1 MDPRMQLS
9 VGGYVCER
17 ELGRGGQGVV
27 WLARDRTG
35 RQVVVKFLL
44 PGKEYDEVA
53 LARVRREFGAASRVG
68 ELATARVLDA
78 DLTARH
84 PYIVSEYVP
93 GPTIHQHVAA
103 NGPLPSGRLQSLALA
118 VAHALAQ
125 VHRVSVVHRDIK
137 PSNILLSPDGPRIID
152 FGIARDDRL
161 LESALTTP
169 GSVLGSP
176 AYMSP
181 EQVQS
186 RGVTAASDVFS
197 LGGTLYFAA
206 TGRHPFDG
214 ESDYE
219 VLVAVCTRD
228 ADLTEV
234 PEPVR
239 SVIADCLRKSP
250 AERPTAAQL
259 VARLAG
265 APEPTGW
272 AGSSGSSGS
281 SEASASTEGRRT
293 ESGAVPLQSQPQ
305 PRPQPQPQPQ
315 PQPVQPVQP
324 AGGGG
329 AAGGGRSGISSK
341 QLRLWGFAAGSAAAA
356 VLLAIVLSTTSGGSA
371 AKDGPQTHGSASVLS
386 SSGTSG
392 GPGGPGGSQLL
403 TYTDDLTD
411 SGDWTHKDPTL
422 AKITHQGGTML
433 VDPRTELEV
442 WPQAPFEPSSF
453 AVELSTQ
460 TEWYGGEGGVG
471 LWCDGSG
478 DYQRGSRWA
487 TYLTTGQEALIVRE
501 FRYKGAFQHDRV
513 VEVDLPDLGLKV
525 DDRQQVDMTMTCSS
539 AGQGQIRVQ
548 LAVDGTLVASYTGA
562 AFPDRGCGVAAFHY
576 SATDPRGT
584 AFHAGFE
591 RFTASE
597 LPTR

>member
-27 WLARDRTG
+27 WLARDRAG
-35 RQVVVKFLL
+35 QQVVVKFLL

-78 DLTARH
+78 DLSGRH
-84 PYIVSEYVP
+84 PYIVSEFVP

-103 NGPLPSGRLQSLALA
+103 GGPLSSGRLQSLALA

-125 VHRVSVVHRDIK
+125 VHRAGVVHRDIK

-181 EQVQS
+181 EQVKS
-186 RGVTAASDVFS
+186 LRVTSATDVFS

-206 TGRHPFDG
+206 TGRHPFEG

-219 VLVAVCTRD
+219 VLVAVSTRD
-228 ADLTEV
+228 ADLTAV

-239 SVIADCLRKSP
+239 SAIADCLRKDP

-259 VARLAG
+259 ITRLAEAAEAVEG
-265 APEPTGW
+265 ADR
-272 AGSSGSSGS
+272 A
-281 SEASASTEGRRT
+281 RT
-293 ESGAVPLQSQPQ
+293 ETSTPPPGNGGESGGSPP
-305 PRPQPQPQPQ
+305 
-315 PQPVQPVQP
+315 
-324 AGGGG
+324 
-329 AAGGGRSGISSK
+329 AAGPGPSPGRSAK
-341 QLRLWGFAAGSAAAA
+341 QLRLWGFAAGSAAVA
-356 VLLAIVLSTTSGGSA
+356 VLLAVVLSTTSGGS
-371 AKDGPQTHGSASVLS
+371 T
-386 SSGTSG
+386 TENG
-392 GPGGPGGSQLL
+392 GPRTYGSGSSTGSQPL

-411 SGDWTHKDPTL
+411 SGDWSYKDPTL
-422 AKITHQGGTML
+422 ATITHKGGTML
-433 VDPRTELEV
+433 VDPKSELEV

-453 AVELSTQ
+453 AVRLSTQ

-478 DYQRGSRWA
+478 DYRKGSRWA
-487 TYLTTGQEALIVRE
+487 TYLTTDQEALIVRE

-513 VEVDLPDLGLKV
+513 VEVNLADLGLEV
-525 DDRQQVDMTMTCSS
+525 DSRQQVDMSMTCSS
-539 AGQGQIRVQ
+539 AGTGRIKVE
-548 LAVDGTLVASYTGA
+548 LAVNGTRVASYTGV
-562 AFPDRGCGVAAFHY
+562 AFDARGCGVAAFHY
-576 SATDPRGT
+576 SATDPKGT

-591 RFTASE
+591 RFIASG
-597 LPTR
+597 LAVN

>member
-27 WLARDRTG
+27 WLARDRAG
-35 RQVVVKFLL
+35 QQVVVKFLL

-78 DLTARH
+78 DLTGRH
-84 PYIVSEYVP
+84 PYIVSEFVP
-93 GPTIHQHVAA
+93 GPTIHQHVTAG
-103 NGPLPSGRLQSLALA
+103 GPLSSGRLQSLALA

-125 VHRVSVVHRDIK
+125 VHRAGVVHRDIK

-181 EQVQS
+181 EQVKS
-186 RGVTAASDVFS
+186 LRVTSATDVFS

-206 TGRHPFDG
+206 TGRHPCEG

-219 VLVAVCTRD
+219 VLVAVSTRD

-239 SVIADCLRKSP
+239 SAIADCLRKDP

-259 VARLAG
+259 ITRLAEAAAATDRARTETSTPPPG
-265 APEPTGW
+265 DGGE
-272 AGSSGSSGS
+272 SSGS
-281 SEASASTEGRRT
+281 A
-293 ESGAVPLQSQPQ
+293 
-305 PRPQPQPQPQ
+305 
-315 PQPVQPVQP
+315 P
-324 AGGGG
+324 AGPGPSP
-329 AAGGGRSGISSK
+329 GRSAK
-341 QLRLWGFAAGSAAAA
+341 QLRLWGFAAGSAAVA

-371 AKDGPQTHGSASVLS
+371 KGNGPQTLGSGSSTASQ
-386 SSGTSG
+386 
-392 GPGGPGGSQLL
+392 PL

-411 SGDWTHKDPTL
+411 SGDWSYKDPTL

-433 VDPRTELEV
+433 VDPHSELEV

-453 AVELSTQ
+453 AVRLSTQ

-478 DYQRGSRWA
+478 DYRKGSRWA
-487 TYLTTGQEALIVRE
+487 TYLTTDQEALIVRE

-513 VEVDLPDLGLKV
+513 VEVDLADLGLEVETGKV
-525 DDRQQVDMTMTCSS
+525 VDMAMTCSS
-539 AGQGQIRVQ
+539 AGAGRIKVE
-548 LAVDGTLVASYTGA
+548 LAVDGTRVASYTGV
-562 AFPDRGCGVAAFHY
+562 AFDARGCGLAAFHY

-591 RFTASE
+591 RFIASE
-597 LPTR
+597 LPTN

>member
-1 MDPRMQLS
+1 MQLS

-78 DLTARH
+78 DLSGRH
-84 PYIVSEYVP
+84 PYIVSEFVP

-181 EQVQS
+181 EQVKS
-186 RGVTAASDVFS
+186 LRVTSASDVFS

-219 VLVAVCTRD
+219 VLVAVCERD
-228 ADLTEV
+228 ADLTAV

-239 SVIADCLRKSP
+239 SVIADCLRKDP

-259 VARLAG
+259 VTRLAG
-265 APEPTGW
+265 AAEAPEG
-272 AGSSGSSGS
+272 AH
-281 SEASASTEGRRT
+281 T
-293 ESGAVPLQSQPQ
+293 ESGTPPQ
-305 PRPQPQPQPQ
+305 PPPPGRGSD
-315 PQPVQPVQP
+315 
-324 AGGGG
+324 GGPGPG
-329 AAGGGRSGISSK
+329 TSAK
-341 QLRLWGFAAGSAAAA
+341 QLRLWGLAAGSAAAA
-356 VLLAIVLSTTSGGSA
+356 VLLAIVLSTTSGGSPT
-371 AKDGPQTHGSASVLS
+371 KGGPQAHGSASAS
-386 SSGTSG
+386 SSASSGKSTS
-392 GPGGPGGSQLL
+392 SQPLS
-403 TYTDDLTD
+403 YTDDLTD
-411 SGDWTHKDPTL
+411 SGDWSYKDPTL
-422 AKITHQGGTML
+422 GKITHEGGTML

-453 AVELSTQ
+453 AVRLSTQ
-460 TEWYGGEGGVG
+460 TAWYGGEGGVG
-471 LWCDGSG
+471 LWCNGSG
-478 DYQRGSRWA
+478 DYRKGSRWA

-501 FRYKGAFQHDRV
+501 FRFKGTFQHDRV
-513 VEVDLPDLGLKV
+513 VEVDLADLGLKV
-525 DDRQQVDMTMTCSS
+525 ESQQQVDMSMTCSS
-539 AGQGQIRVQ
+539 AGEGRIKVE
-548 LAVDGTLVASYTGA
+548 LAVDGTRVASYTGA
-562 AFPDRGCGVAAFHY
+562 AFDERGCGVAAFHY
-576 SATDPRGT
+576 SATDPQGT

-597 LPTR
+597 PSAR

>member
-9 VGGYVCER
+9 VGGYVYER

-27 WLARDRTG
+27 WLARDRAG

-78 DLTARH
+78 DLSGPH
-84 PYIVSEYVP
+84 PYIVSEFVP
-93 GPTIHQHVAA
+93 GPTMHQHVAA
-103 NGPLPSGRLQSLALA
+103 GGPLASGRLQSVALA

-125 VHRVSVVHRDIK
+125 VHRVGVVHRDIK

-181 EQVQS
+181 EQVKS
-186 RGVTAASDVFS
+186 HRVTSASDVFS

-219 VLVAVCTRD
+219 VLVAVCERE
-228 ADLTEV
+228 ADLTGV

-239 SVIADCLRKSP
+239 SVIADCLSKDP
-250 AERPTAAQL
+250 ARRPTAAEL
-259 VARLAG
+259 VTRLAG
-265 APEPTGW
+265 AAESAHARAAAPAPPLPPSPGP
-272 AGSSGSSGS
+272 GSGD
-281 SEASASTEGRRT
+281 T
-293 ESGAVPLQSQPQ
+293 
-305 PRPQPQPQPQ
+305 
-315 PQPVQPVQP
+315 
-324 AGGGG
+324 GGGP
-329 AAGGGRSGISSK
+329 SGK
-341 QLRLWGFAAGSAAAA
+341 QLRLWALAAGSAAVA
-356 VLLAIVLSTTSGGSA
+356 VLLAVVLSTTSGGSP
-371 AKDGPQTHGSASVLS
+371 AKGGPQAHGSVSASA
-386 SSGTSG
+386 GTAKRSA
-392 GPGGPGGSQLL
+392 GSPLQS
-403 TYTDDLTD
+403 YTDDLTD
-411 SGDWTHKDPTL
+411 SGDWTHKDPAL
-422 AKITHQGGTML
+422 ARITHEGGTML
-433 VDPRTELEV
+433 VDPRSELEV

-453 AVELSTQ
+453 AVRLSTQ
-460 TEWYGGEGGVG
+460 TAWYGGEGGVG
-471 LWCDGSG
+471 LWCNGSG
-478 DYQRGSRWA
+478 DFRTGSRWA

-501 FRYKGAFQHDRV
+501 FRFKGAFQHDRV
-513 VEVDLPDLGLKV
+513 VEVNLADVGLKV
-525 DDRQQVDMTMTCSS
+525 DSQQLVDMAMNCSS
-539 AGQGQIRVQ
+539 AGAGLIKVE
-548 LAVDGTLVASYTGA
+548 LTVDGTQVASYTGA
-562 AFPDRGCGVAAFHY
+562 AFDQRGCGVAAFHY
-576 SATDPRGT
+576 SATDPRDT

-597 LPTR
+597 PPAR

>member
-1 MDPRMQLS
+1 MQLS

-78 DLTARH
+78 DLSGRH
-84 PYIVSEYVP
+84 PYIVSEFVP

-181 EQVQS
+181 EQVKS
-186 RGVTAASDVFS
+186 LRVTSASDVFS

-219 VLVAVCTRD
+219 VLVAVCERD
-228 ADLTEV
+228 ADLTAV

-239 SVIADCLRKSP
+239 SLIADCLRKDP

-259 VARLAG
+259 VTRLAG
-265 APEPTGW
+265 A
-272 AGSSGSSGS
+272 A
-281 SEASASTEGRRT
+281 EATESAQT
-293 ESGAVPLQSQPQ
+293 ESGTPPQ
-305 PRPQPQPQPQ
+305 PPPPERGSG
-315 PQPVQPVQP
+315 
-324 AGGGG
+324 AGPGPGTS
-329 AAGGGRSGISSK
+329 AK
-341 QLRLWGFAAGSAAAA
+341 QLRLWGLAAGSAAAA

-371 AKDGPQTHGSASVLS
+371 TEGGAQAHGSSSAS
-386 SSGTSG
+386 SSASSG
-392 GPGGPGGSQLL
+392 RSAGSQPRS
-403 TYTDDLTD
+403 YTDDLTD
-411 SGDWTHKDPTL
+411 SGDWSHKDPAL
-422 AKITHQGGTML
+422 GKITHEGGTML

-453 AVELSTQ
+453 AVRLSTQ
-460 TEWYGGEGGVG
+460 TAWYGGEGGVG
-471 LWCDGSG
+471 LWCNGSG
-478 DYQRGSRWA
+478 DYQKGSRWA

-501 FRYKGAFQHDRV
+501 FRFKGTFQHDRV
-513 VEVDLPDLGLKV
+513 VEVDLADVGLKV
-525 DDRQQVDMTMTCSS
+525 ESQQQVDMSMTCSS
-539 AGQGQIRVQ
+539 AGEGRIKVE
-548 LAVDGTLVASYTGA
+548 LAVDGTRVASYTGT
-562 AFPDRGCGVAAFHY
+562 AFDERGCGVAAFHY
-576 SATDPRGT
+576 SATDPQGT

-597 LPTR
+597 PSAR

>member
-1 MDPRMQLS
+1 MDPRMRLS
-9 VGGYVCER
+9 VDGYVCER

-27 WLARDRTG
+27 WLARDRAG
-35 RQVVVKFLL
+35 QQVVVKFLL

-78 DLTARH
+78 DLAGRR
-84 PYIVSEYVP
+84 PYIVSEFVP

-103 NGPLPSGRLQSLALA
+103 NGPLPAGRLQSMALT

-186 RGVTAASDVFS
+186 LHVTAASDVFS

-206 TGRHPFDG
+206 TGRHPFEG

-228 ADLTEV
+228 ADLTAV

-239 SVIADCLRKSP
+239 SVIADCLRKDP
-250 AERPTAAQL
+250 AQRPTAAQL
-259 VARLAG
+259 VARLA
-265 APEPTGW
+265 ET
-272 AGSSGSSGS
+272 
-281 SEASASTEGRRT
+281 TEGAQT
-293 ESGAVPLQSQPQ
+293 EPDAPQPQ
-305 PRPQPQPQPQ
+305 AQPQPQPL
-315 PQPVQPVQP
+315 PLASERVTGGTDPGSAP
-324 AGGGG
+324 A
-329 AAGGGRSGISSK
+329 ASAR
-341 QLRLWGFAAGSAAAA
+341 QLRLWGFAVGSAAVA
-356 VLLAIVLSTTSGGSA
+356 VLLAVVLSTTPGGSA
-371 AKDGPQTHGSASVLS
+371 AGGGPRTRGSASVSSPATPGNSQPLS
-386 SSGTSG
+386 
-392 GPGGPGGSQLL
+392 
-403 TYTDDLTD
+403 YTDDLTD
-411 SGDWTHKDPTL
+411 SGDWLHKDPAL
-422 AKITHQGGTML
+422 AKITHKGGTML

-453 AVELSTQ
+453 AVQLSTR
-460 TEWYGGEGGVG
+460 TEWYGGEGG
-471 LWCDGSG
+471 SG
-478 DYQRGSRWA
+478 CGATARG
-487 TYLTTGQEALIVRE
+487 TTGRA
-501 FRYKGAFQHDRV
+501 
-513 VEVDLPDLGLKV
+513 
-525 DDRQQVDMTMTCSS
+525 S
-539 AGQGQIRVQ
+539 AGRPI
-548 LAVDGTLVASYTGA
+548 
-562 AFPDRGCGVAAFHY
+562 
-576 SATDPRGT
+576 
-584 AFHAGFE
+584 
-591 RFTASE
+591 
-597 LPTR
+597 

>member
-1 MDPRMQLS
+1 MHVS
-9 VGGYVCER
+9 EGGYVCER

-44 PGKEYDEVA
+44 PGKEYDGIA

-68 ELATARVLDA
+68 ELASARVLDA
-78 DLTARH
+78 DLSGRH

-93 GPTIHQHVAA
+93 GPTIHQYVAE
-103 NGPLPSGRLQSLALA
+103 NGPLPPGRLQSLALA

-125 VHRVSVVHRDIK
+125 VHRVGVVHRDIK

-181 EQVQS
+181 EHVQS
-186 RGVTAASDVFS
+186 LAVTSASDVFS

-206 TGRHPFDG
+206 TGRHPFAG
-214 ESDYE
+214 ENDYE

-228 ADLTEV
+228 ADLTAV

-239 SVIADCLRKSP
+239 SVVADCLRKDP
-250 AERPTAAQL
+250 AQRPTAARL

-265 APEPTGW
+265 TAEGAGTPENAP
-272 AGSSGSSGS
+272 
-281 SEASASTEGRRT
+281 T
-293 ESGAVPLQSQPQ
+293 ESG
-305 PRPQPQPQPQ
+305 PRPQPRTP
-315 PQPVQPVQP
+315 PVAEP
-324 AGGGG
+324 ASGGG
-329 AAGGGRSGISSK
+329 SGSGLSGK
-341 QLRLWGFAAGSAAAA
+341 QLRLWGFAAGSAAVA
-356 VLLAIVLSTTSGGSA
+356 VLLAVVLSTTSGGSSGEGGGKGA
-371 AKDGPQTHGSASVLS
+371 DTASSV
-386 SSGTSG
+386 TA
-392 GPGGPGGSQLL
+392 PARQPL

-411 SGDWTHKDPTL
+411 SGDWTHKDPAL
-422 AKITHQGGTML
+422 GRVTHQGGTML
-433 VDPRTELEV
+433 VDPRPQLEV
-442 WPQAPFEPSSF
+442 WPQAPFEPSTF
-453 AVELSTQ
+453 AVRLSTR
-460 TEWYGGEGGVG
+460 TEWYGGDGGVG
-471 LWCDGSG
+471 LWCNGSG
-478 DYQRGSRWA
+478 DYAKGSRWS

-501 FRYKGAFQHDRV
+501 FHHQGEFQHDRV
-513 VEVDLPDLGLKV
+513 VEVDLRDLGLELAS
-525 DDRQQVDMTMTCSS
+525 RQPIDMTMTCTP
-539 AGQGQIRVQ
+539 AGAGRIEVE
-548 LAVDGTLVASYTGA
+548 LAVDGTRVASYTGA
-562 AFPDRGCGVAAFHY
+562 AFTGRGCGVSAFHY
-576 SATDPRGT
+576 NTTDPEGT

-597 LPTR
+597 PRSG

>member
-1 MDPRMQLS
+1 MQLS
-9 VGGYVCER
+9 VGGYVYER

-27 WLARDRTG
+27 WLARDRAG

-78 DLTARH
+78 DLSGPH
-84 PYIVSEYVP
+84 PYIVSEFVP
-93 GPTIHQHVAA
+93 GPTMHQHVAA
-103 NGPLPSGRLQSLALA
+103 GGPLASGRLQSVALA

-125 VHRVSVVHRDIK
+125 VHRVGVVHRDIK

-181 EQVQS
+181 EQVKS
-186 RGVTAASDVFS
+186 HRVTSASDVFS

-219 VLVAVCTRD
+219 VLVAVCERE
-228 ADLTEV
+228 ADLTGV

-239 SVIADCLRKSP
+239 SVIADCLSKDP
-250 AERPTAAQL
+250 ARRPTAAEL
-259 VARLAG
+259 VTRLAG
-265 APEPTGW
+265 AAESAHARAAAPAPPLPPSPGP
-272 AGSSGSSGS
+272 GSGD
-281 SEASASTEGRRT
+281 T
-293 ESGAVPLQSQPQ
+293 
-305 PRPQPQPQPQ
+305 
-315 PQPVQPVQP
+315 
-324 AGGGG
+324 GGGP
-329 AAGGGRSGISSK
+329 SGK
-341 QLRLWGFAAGSAAAA
+341 QLRLWALAAGSAAVA
-356 VLLAIVLSTTSGGSA
+356 VLLAVVLSTTSGGSP
-371 AKDGPQTHGSASVLS
+371 AKGGPQAHGSVSASA
-386 SSGTSG
+386 GTAKRSA
-392 GPGGPGGSQLL
+392 GSPLQS
-403 TYTDDLTD
+403 YTDDLTD
-411 SGDWTHKDPTL
+411 SGDWTHKDPAL
-422 AKITHQGGTML
+422 ARITHEGGTML
-433 VDPRTELEV
+433 VDPRSELEV

-453 AVELSTQ
+453 AVRLSTQ
-460 TEWYGGEGGVG
+460 TAWYGGEGGVG
-471 LWCDGSG
+471 LWCNGSG
-478 DYQRGSRWA
+478 DFRTGSRWA

-501 FRYKGAFQHDRV
+501 FRFKGAFQHDRV
-513 VEVDLPDLGLKV
+513 VEVNLADVGLKV
-525 DDRQQVDMTMTCSS
+525 DSQQLVDMAMNCSS
-539 AGQGQIRVQ
+539 AGAGLIKVE
-548 LAVDGTLVASYTGA
+548 LTVDGTQVASYTGA
-562 AFPDRGCGVAAFHY
+562 AFDQRGCGVAAFHY
-576 SATDPRGT
+576 SATDPRDT

-597 LPTR
+597 PPAR

>member
-1 MDPRMQLS
+1 MQLS

-27 WLARDRTG
+27 WLARDRAG
-35 RQVVVKFLL
+35 QQVVVKFLL

-78 DLTARH
+78 DLTGRH
-84 PYIVSEYVP
+84 PYIVSEFVP
-93 GPTIHQHVAA
+93 GPTIHQHVTAG
-103 NGPLPSGRLQSLALA
+103 GPLSSGRLQSLALA

-125 VHRVSVVHRDIK
+125 VHRAGVVHRDIK

-181 EQVQS
+181 EQVKS
-186 RGVTAASDVFS
+186 LRVTSATDVFS

-206 TGRHPFDG
+206 TGRHPFEG

-219 VLVAVCTRD
+219 VLVAVSTRD
-228 ADLTEV
+228 ADLTPV

-239 SVIADCLRKSP
+239 SAIADCLRKDP

-259 VARLAG
+259 ITRLAEVAEVAEVAEAAEEAEAVEATDG
-265 APEPTGW
+265 ARTETSPPPPEHG
-272 AGSSGSSGS
+272 GQSSGSGP
-281 SEASASTEGRRT
+281 ASVPNRAS
-293 ESGAVPLQSQPQ
+293 
-305 PRPQPQPQPQ
+305 
-315 PQPVQPVQP
+315 
-324 AGGGG
+324 
-329 AAGGGRSGISSK
+329 GRSAK
-341 QLRLWGFAAGSAAAA
+341 QLRLWGFAAGSAAVA

-371 AKDGPQTHGSASVLS
+371 TENGPQTHGSGRS
-386 SSGTSG
+386 TS
-392 GPGGPGGSQLL
+392 PQPL

-411 SGDWTHKDPTL
+411 SGDWSYKDPTL
-422 AKITHQGGTML
+422 AKITHKGGTML
-433 VDPRTELEV
+433 VDPKSELEV

-453 AVELSTQ
+453 AVGLSAQ

-478 DYQRGSRWA
+478 DFRKGSRWA
-487 TYLTTGQEALIVRE
+487 TYLTTDQEALIVRE

-513 VEVDLPDLGLKV
+513 VEVNLADLGLEV
-525 DDRQQVDMTMTCSS
+525 ETGQEVDMSMTCSS
-539 AGQGQIRVQ
+539 AGAGRIKVE
-548 LAVDGTLVASYTGA
+548 LAVNGTRVASYAGV
-562 AFPDRGCGVAAFHY
+562 AFDARGCGVAAFHY

-591 RFTASE
+591 RFIASE
-597 LPTR
+597 LPTS

>member
-1 MDPRMQLS
+1 MQLS

-27 WLARDRTG
+27 WLARDRAG

-78 DLTARH
+78 DLSGRH
-84 PYIVSEYVP
+84 PYIVSEFVP

-103 NGPLPSGRLQSLALA
+103 NGPLTSGRLQSVALA

-186 RGVTAASDVFS
+186 LRVSGASDVFS

-219 VLVAVCTRD
+219 VLVAVCERD
-228 ADLTEV
+228 ADLSAV

-239 SVIADCLRKSP
+239 SVIADCLRKEP

-259 VARLAG
+259 VTRLAG
-265 APEPTGW
+265 AV
-272 AGSSGSSGS
+272 
-281 SEASASTEGRRT
+281 EATERAQT
-293 ESGAVPLQSQPQ
+293 ES
-305 PRPQPQPQPQ
+305 RTPQPQPQPQ
-315 PQPVQPVQP
+315 PPQP
-324 AGGGG
+324 AGRGSAG
-329 AAGGGRSGISSK
+329 ASPGTGVK
-341 QLRLWGFAAGSAAAA
+341 QLRLWGFAAGSAAVA
-356 VLLAIVLSTTSGGSA
+356 VLLAIVLSTTSGGSPTRG
-371 AKDGPQTHGSASVLS
+371 GPQAHGSASAS
-386 SSGTSG
+386 SSASSG
-392 GPGGPGGSQLL
+392 RTKGSAISQPLS
-403 TYTDDLTD
+403 YTDDLTD
-411 SGDWTHKDPTL
+411 SGDWSHKDPTL
-422 AKITHQGGTML
+422 GKITHKGGTML
-433 VDPRTELEV
+433 VSPRTQLEV

-453 AVELSTQ
+453 AVRLSTQ
-460 TEWYGGEGGVG
+460 TAWYGGEGGVG
-471 LWCDGSG
+471 LWCNGSG
-478 DYQRGSRWA
+478 DYRKGSRWA

-501 FRYKGAFQHDRV
+501 FRFEGTFQHDRV
-513 VEVDLPDLGLKV
+513 VEVDLADVGLKV
-525 DDRQQVDMTMTCSS
+525 DSQQQVEMSMNCSA
-539 AGQGQIRVQ
+539 AGEGRIKVE
-548 LAVDGTLVASYTGA
+548 LAVDGTRVATYTGA
-562 AFPDRGCGVAAFHY
+562 AFDERGCGVAAFHY
-576 SATDPRGT
+576 SATDPQGT

-597 LPTR
+597 PLVR

>member
-9 VGGYVCER
+9 VGGYVPER

-27 WLARDRTG
+27 WLARDRAG
-35 RQVVVKFLL
+35 QQVVVKFLL

-78 DLTARH
+78 DLTGRH
-84 PYIVSEYVP
+84 PYIVSEFVP
-93 GPTIHQHVAA
+93 GPTIHQHVTAG
-103 NGPLPSGRLQSLALA
+103 GPLSSGRLQSLALA

-125 VHRVSVVHRDIK
+125 VHRAGVVHRDIK

-181 EQVQS
+181 EQVKS
-186 RGVTAASDVFS
+186 LRVTSATDVFS
-197 LGGTLYFAA
+197 LGGALYFAA
-206 TGRHPFDG
+206 TGRHPFEG

-219 VLVAVCTRD
+219 VLVAVSTRD
-228 ADLTEV
+228 ADLTAV

-239 SVIADCLRKSP
+239 SAIADCLRKDP

-259 VARLAG
+259 ITRLAEAAEAVESADG
-265 APEPTGW
+265 ARTETSTPQPGHGGE
-272 AGSSGSSGS
+272 SSGSGP
-281 SEASASTEGRRT
+281 AADP
-293 ESGAVPLQSQPQ
+293 VPAP
-305 PRPQPQPQPQ
+305 
-315 PQPVQPVQP
+315 
-324 AGGGG
+324 
-329 AAGGGRSGISSK
+329 GRSAK
-341 QLRLWGFAAGSAAAA
+341 QLRLWGFAAGSAAVA

-371 AKDGPQTHGSASVLS
+371 TENGPQTHGSGS
-386 SSGTSG
+386 ST
-392 GPGGPGGSQLL
+392 GSQPL

-411 SGDWTHKDPTL
+411 SGDWSYKDPTL
-422 AKITHQGGTML
+422 AKITHKGGTML
-433 VDPRTELEV
+433 VDPKSELEV
-442 WPQAPFEPSSF
+442 WPQAPFDPSSF
-453 AVELSTQ
+453 AVRLSTQ

-478 DYQRGSRWA
+478 DFRKGSRWA
-487 TYLTTGQEALIVRE
+487 TYLTTDQEALIVRE

-513 VEVDLPDLGLKV
+513 VEVDLADLGLEV
-525 DDRQQVDMTMTCSS
+525 ETGQEVDMAMTCSS
-539 AGQGQIRVQ
+539 AGTGRIKVE
-548 LAVDGTLVASYTGA
+548 LAVNGTRVASYTGV
-562 AFPDRGCGVAAFHY
+562 AFDARGCGVAAFHY

-591 RFTASE
+591 RFIASE
-597 LPTR
+597 LPTS

>member
-1 MDPRMQLS
+1 MDRGGAGGGGMDPRMRLS

-35 RQVVVKFLL
+35 RQVVVKLLL

-78 DLTARH
+78 DLSGPH
-84 PYIVSEYVP
+84 PYIVSEFVP
-93 GPTIHQHVAA
+93 GPTIAQHVAA
-103 NGPLPSGRLQSLALA
+103 NGPLSSGRLQSLALA

-181 EQVQS
+181 EQVKS
-186 RGVTAASDVFS
+186 LRVTSASDVFS

-206 TGRHPFDG
+206 TGRHPFEG

-219 VLVAVCTRD
+219 VLVAVCERD
-228 ADLTEV
+228 LDLTAV

-239 SVIADCLRKSP
+239 SVVAACLRKDP

-259 VARLAG
+259 VARLAEAAEG
-265 APEPTGW
+265 A
-272 AGSSGSSGS
+272 
-281 SEASASTEGRRT
+281 RT
-293 ESGAVPLQSQPQ
+293 ESGRSRSSQP
-305 PRPQPQPQPQ
+305 PPPGR
-315 PQPVQPVQP
+315 
-324 AGGGG
+324 GSGG
-329 AAGGGRSGISSK
+329 AGAGSGTSAK
-341 QLRLWGFAAGSAAAA
+341 QLRLWGFAGGSAAAA
-356 VLLAIVLSTTSGGSA
+356 VLLAIVLTTTSGGTPT
-371 AKDGPQTHGSASVLS
+371 KGGPQGQGSASAITKS
-386 SSGTSG
+386 SASPRPVS
-392 GPGGPGGSQLL
+392 
-403 TYTDDLTD
+403 YTDDLTD
-411 SGDWTHKDPTL
+411 SGDWSHKDPTL

-433 VDPRTELEV
+433 VNPRSELEV

-453 AVELSTQ
+453 AVRLSTR
-460 TEWYGGEGGVG
+460 TAWYGGEGGVG
-471 LWCDGSG
+471 LWCNGSG
-478 DYQRGSRWA
+478 DYRKGSRWA
-487 TYLTTGQEALIVRE
+487 TYLTTDQEALIVRE
-501 FRYKGAFQHDRV
+501 FRFKGAFQHDRV
-513 VEVDLPDLGLKV
+513 VEVDLADVGLRV
-525 DDRQQVDMTMTCSS
+525 DSQQQVALSMTCSP
-539 AGQGQIRVQ
+539 AGDGQIKVE
-548 LAVDGTLVASYTGA
+548 LGVDGTRVASYTGA
-562 AFPDRGCGVAAFHY
+562 AFDARGCGVAAFHY

-584 AFHAGFE
+584 AFSAGFD

-597 LPTR
+597 PSAR

>member
-1 MDPRMQLS
+1 MRLS
-9 VGGYVCER
+9 GGYVCER

-78 DLTARH
+78 DLSGQH
-84 PYIVSEYVP
+84 PYIVSEFVQ

-103 NGPLPSGRLQSLALA
+103 NGPLSSGRLQSLGLA

-125 VHRVSVVHRDIK
+125 VHRVGVVHRDIK

-181 EQVQS
+181 EQVKS
-186 RGVTAASDVFS
+186 LRVNAASDVFS

-206 TGRHPFDG
+206 TGRHPFEG

-228 ADLTEV
+228 ADLTAV

-239 SVIADCLRKSP
+239 SVVADCLRKDP

-259 VARLAG
+259 VTRLAE
-265 APEPTGW
+265 ATE
-272 AGSSGSSGS
+272 AGD
-281 SEASASTEGRRT
+281 SART
-293 ESGAVPLQSQPQ
+293 ESRTPSQ
-305 PRPQPQPQPQ
+305 RPGP
-315 PQPVQPVQP
+315 
-324 AGGGG
+324 GSGG
-329 AAGGGRSGISSK
+329 AGSGLSAR
-341 QLRLWGFAAGSAAAA
+341 QLRLWGFAAGSAAVA
-356 VLLAIVLSTTSGGSA
+356 VLLAVVLSTTSGGSA
-371 AKDGPQTHGSASVLS
+371 TKGGPQIRGPSSASSAS
-386 SSGTSG
+386 SSAGRSTRAAS
-392 GPGGPGGSQLL
+392 SQLL
-403 TYTDDLTD
+403 SYTDDLTD
-411 SGDWTHKDPTL
+411 SGDWSYKDPTL
-422 AKITHQGGTML
+422 AKITHSGGTML
-433 VDPRTELEV
+433 VDPRPELEV

-453 AVELSTQ
+453 AVRLSTQ

-478 DYQRGSRWA
+478 DYRKGSRWA
-487 TYLTTGQEALIVRE
+487 TYLTTDQEALIVRE
-501 FRYKGAFQHDRV
+501 FRFKGKFQHDRV
-513 VEVDLPDLGLKV
+513 VEVNLADLGLKV
-525 DDRQQVDMTMTCSS
+525 ESQRQVDMSMTCSS
-539 AGQGQIRVQ
+539 AGEGRIKVE
-548 LAVDGTLVASYTGA
+548 LAVDGTRVAAYTGA
-562 AFPDRGCGVAAFHY
+562 AFDARGCGVAAFHY
-576 SATDPRGT
+576 SATDPRDT
-584 AFHAGFE
+584 AYHAGFE
-591 RFTASE
+591 RFTATE
-597 LPTR
+597 LSAR

>member
-27 WLARDRTG
+27 WLARDRAG
-35 RQVVVKFLL
+35 QQVVVKFLL

-78 DLTARH
+78 DLSGRH
-84 PYIVSEYVP
+84 PYIVSEFVP

-103 NGPLPSGRLQSLALA
+103 SGPLSSGRLQSLALA

-125 VHRVSVVHRDIK
+125 VHRVGIVHRDIK

-169 GSVLGSP
+169 GGVLGSP

-181 EQVQS
+181 EQVKS
-186 RGVTAASDVFS
+186 DRVTSASDVFS

-214 ESDYE
+214 ENAYE
-219 VLVAVCTRD
+219 VIVAVCERD
-228 ADLTEV
+228 ADLAAV

-239 SVIADCLRKSP
+239 SVVADCLRKDP

-259 VARLAG
+259 VTRLAG
-265 APEPTGW
+265 AAEGGQTGP
-272 AGSSGSSGS
+272 G
-281 SEASASTEGRRT
+281 T
-293 ESGAVPLQSQPQ
+293 PPQ
-305 PRPQPQPQPQ
+305 PPRP
-315 PQPVQPVQP
+315 
-324 AGGGG
+324 
-329 AAGGGRSGISSK
+329 GRGSAK

-356 VLLAIVLSTTSGGSA
+356 VLLAVVLSTSSGGS
-371 AKDGPQTHGSASVLS
+371 PSASPS
-386 SSGTSG
+386 SSPSSG
-392 GPGGPGGSQLL
+392 RSAGSQPLS
-403 TYTDDLTD
+403 YTDDLTD
-411 SGDWTHKDPTL
+411 SGDWSHKDPTL
-422 AKITHQGGTML
+422 AKITHKGGTML

-460 TEWYGGEGGVG
+460 AEWYGGEGGVG
-471 LWCDGSG
+471 LWCNGSG
-478 DYQRGSRWA
+478 DYRKGSRWA
-487 TYLTTGQEALIVRE
+487 AYVTTDQEALIVRE
-501 FRYKGAFQHDRV
+501 FRFKGAFQHDRV
-513 VEVDLPDLGLKV
+513 VEVNLANLGLKV
-525 DDRQQVDMTMTCSS
+525 DSQQQVDMSMTCSS
-539 AGQGQIRVQ
+539 AGAGLIKVE
-548 LAVDGTLVASYTGA
+548 LAVDGTRVASYTGA
-562 AFPDRGCGVAAFHY
+562 AFADRGCGLAAFHY
-576 SATDPRGT
+576 SATDPQGT

-597 LPTR
+597 PSAR

>member
-27 WLARDRTG
+27 WLARDRAG

-78 DLTARH
+78 DLAGRH
-84 PYIVSEYVP
+84 PYIVSEFVP
-93 GPTIHQHVAA
+93 GPTIQQHVAA

-181 EQVQS
+181 EQVKS
-186 RGVTAASDVFS
+186 HRVTGASDVFS

-206 TGRHPFDG
+206 TGRHPFGG
-214 ESDYE
+214 ENDYE
-219 VLVAVCTRD
+219 VLVAVCERD
-228 ADLTEV
+228 ADLTAV

-239 SVIADCLRKSP
+239 SVIADCLRKDP

-259 VARLAG
+259 VTRLAG
-265 APEPTGW
+265 A
-272 AGSSGSSGS
+272 AGG
-281 SEASASTEGRRT
+281 AHT
-293 ESGAVPLQSQPQ
+293 ESGTPQSPQ
-305 PRPQPQPQPQ
+305 PTPP
-315 PQPVQPVQP
+315 
-324 AGGGG
+324 
-329 AAGGGRSGISSK
+329 GRWSAK

-371 AKDGPQTHGSASVLS
+371 TEGGPQAHGSASAKSQPLS
-386 SSGTSG
+386 
-392 GPGGPGGSQLL
+392 
-403 TYTDDLTD
+403 YTDDLTD
-411 SGDWTHKDPTL
+411 SGNWSHKDPTL
-422 AKITHQGGTML
+422 AKITHKGGTML

-460 TEWYGGEGGVG
+460 AEWYGGEGGVG
-471 LWCDGSG
+471 LWCNGSG
-478 DYQRGSRWA
+478 DYRRGSRWA
-487 TYLTTGQEALIVRE
+487 TYLTTDQEALIVRE
-501 FRYKGAFQHDRV
+501 FRYRGTFQHDRV
-513 VEVDLPDLGLKV
+513 VEANLADLGLKV
-525 DDRQQVDMTMTCSS
+525 GTQQQVDMSMTCSS
-539 AGQGQIRVQ
+539 AGAGRIKVE
-548 LAVDGTLVASYTGA
+548 LAVDGTRVASYTGT
-562 AFPDRGCGVAAFHY
+562 AFAERGCGLAAFHY
-576 SATDPRGT
+576 SATDPQGT

-597 LPTR
+597 PLAH

>member
-1 MDPRMQLS
+1 MRLS
-9 VGGYVCER
+9 VDGYVCER

-27 WLARDRTG
+27 WLARDRAG
-35 RQVVVKFLL
+35 QQVVVKFLL

-78 DLTARH
+78 DLAGRR
-84 PYIVSEYVP
+84 PYIVSEFVP

-103 NGPLPSGRLQSLALA
+103 NGPLPAGRLQSMALT

-186 RGVTAASDVFS
+186 LHVTAASDVFS

-206 TGRHPFDG
+206 TGRHPFEG

-228 ADLTEV
+228 ADLTAV

-239 SVIADCLRKSP
+239 SVIADCLRKDP

-259 VARLAG
+259 VARLA
-265 APEPTGW
+265 ET
-272 AGSSGSSGS
+272 
-281 SEASASTEGRRT
+281 TEGAQT
-293 ESGAVPLQSQPQ
+293 EPDAPQPQ
-305 PRPQPQPQPQ
+305 PQSQRQPQARPQPQPQLQ
-315 PQPVQPVQP
+315 PQPLPS
-324 AGGGG
+324 ASERGTGGGDPG
-329 AAGGGRSGISSK
+329 SAPATSPR
-341 QLRLWGFAAGSAAAA
+341 QLRLWGFAVGSAAVA
-356 VLLAIVLSTTSGGSA
+356 VLLAVVLSTTPGGSA
-371 AKDGPQTHGSASVLS
+371 AGGGPRTHGSASVSSPATPGNSQPLS
-386 SSGTSG
+386 
-392 GPGGPGGSQLL
+392 
-403 TYTDDLTD
+403 YTDDLTD
-411 SGDWTHKDPTL
+411 SGDWLHKDPAL
-422 AKITHQGGTML
+422 AKITHKGGTML

-453 AVELSTQ
+453 AVQLSTR

-471 LWCDGSG
+471 LWCNGSG
-478 DYQRGSRWA
+478 DYWKGSRWA

-513 VEVDLPDLGLKV
+513 VEVDLADLGLQV
-525 DDRQQVDMTMTCSS
+525 ESRQQVDMSMTCSP
-539 AGQGQIRVQ
+539 AGEGRIEVA
-548 LAVDGTLVASYTGA
+548 LAVDGNKVASYTGA
-562 AFPDRGCGVAAFHY
+562 AFDARGCGVAAFHY
-576 SATDPRGT
+576 SATDPQGT

>member
-1 MDPRMQLS
+1 MQLS

-27 WLARDRTG
+27 WLARDRAG

-78 DLTARH
+78 DLSGRN
-84 PYIVSEYVP
+84 PYIVSEFVP
-93 GPTIHQHVAA
+93 GPTLHQHVAA
-103 NGPLPSGRLQSLALA
+103 GGPLAPGRLQSVALA

-125 VHRVSVVHRDIK
+125 VHRVGVVHRDIK

-181 EQVQS
+181 EQVKS
-186 RGVTAASDVFS
+186 LRVSGATDVFS

-206 TGRHPFDG
+206 TGRHPFEG

-219 VLVAVCTRD
+219 VLVAVCERD
-228 ADLTEV
+228 ADLAAV

-239 SVIADCLRKSP
+239 SVIAGCLRKDP
-250 AERPTAAQL
+250 AERPTAAQI
-259 VARLAG
+259 VTRLAG
-265 APEPTGW
+265 A
-272 AGSSGSSGS
+272 A
-281 SEASASTEGRRT
+281 EGT
-293 ESGAVPLQSQPQ
+293 QSPQAESGMPQ
-305 PRPQPQPQPQ
+305 PPLPSGRGKDGSRP
-315 PQPVQPVQP
+315 
-324 AGGGG
+324 GRG
-329 AAGGGRSGISSK
+329 AK

-356 VLLAIVLSTTSGGSA
+356 VLLGVVLSTTSSGGA
-371 AKDGPQTHGSASVLS
+371 HGSGSPSSS
-386 SSGTSG
+386 SSGRPKSSAD
-392 GPGGPGGSQLL
+392 SQPLS
-403 TYTDDLTD
+403 YTDDLTD
-411 SGDWTHKDPTL
+411 SGDWSHKDPTL
-422 AKITHQGGTML
+422 AKITHKGGTML

-453 AVELSTQ
+453 AVRLSTQ

-471 LWCDGSG
+471 LWCNGSG
-478 DYQRGSRWA
+478 DYRKGSRWA
-487 TYLTTGQEALIVRE
+487 TYLTTDQEALIVRE
-501 FRYKGAFQHDRV
+501 FRFKGAFQHDRV
-513 VEVDLPDLGLKV
+513 VEADLADLGLKV
-525 DDRQQVDMTMTCSS
+525 ASQQQVDMSMTCSS
-539 AGQGQIRVQ
+539 AGAGRIKVQ
-548 LAVDGTLVASYTGA
+548 LAVDGTRVASYTGA
-562 AFPDRGCGVAAFHY
+562 AFDARGCGVAAFHY
-576 SATDPRGT
+576 SATDPQGT

-591 RFTASE
+591 RFTAAE
-597 LPTR
+597 LSGH

>member
-27 WLARDRTG
+27 WLARDRAG

-78 DLTARH
+78 DLSGRH
-84 PYIVSEYVP
+84 PYIVSEFVP

-103 NGPLPSGRLQSLALA
+103 NGPLTSGRLQSVALA

-186 RGVTAASDVFS
+186 LRVSGASDVFS

-219 VLVAVCTRD
+219 VLVAVCERD
-228 ADLTEV
+228 ADLSAV

-239 SVIADCLRKSP
+239 SVIADCLRKEP

-259 VARLAG
+259 VTRLAG
-265 APEPTGW
+265 AV
-272 AGSSGSSGS
+272 
-281 SEASASTEGRRT
+281 EATERAQT
-293 ESGAVPLQSQPQ
+293 ES
-305 PRPQPQPQPQ
+305 RTPQPQPQP
-315 PQPVQPVQP
+315 PQP
-324 AGGGG
+324 AGRGSAG
-329 AAGGGRSGISSK
+329 ASPGTGVK
-341 QLRLWGFAAGSAAAA
+341 QLRLWGFAAGSAAVA
-356 VLLAIVLSTTSGGSA
+356 VLLAIVLSTTSGGSPTRG
-371 AKDGPQTHGSASVLS
+371 GPQAHGSASAS
-386 SSGTSG
+386 SSASSG
-392 GPGGPGGSQLL
+392 RTKGSAISQPLS
-403 TYTDDLTD
+403 YTDDLTD
-411 SGDWTHKDPTL
+411 SGDWSHKDPTL
-422 AKITHQGGTML
+422 GKITHKGGTML
-433 VDPRTELEV
+433 VSPRTQLEV

-453 AVELSTQ
+453 AVRLSTQ
-460 TEWYGGEGGVG
+460 TAWYGGEGGVG
-471 LWCDGSG
+471 LWCNGSG
-478 DYQRGSRWA
+478 DYRKGSRWA

-501 FRYKGAFQHDRV
+501 FRFEGTFQHDRV
-513 VEVDLPDLGLKV
+513 VEVDLADVGLKV
-525 DDRQQVDMTMTCSS
+525 DSQQQVEMSMNCSA
-539 AGQGQIRVQ
+539 AGEGRIKVE
-548 LAVDGTLVASYTGA
+548 LAVDGTRVATYTGA
-562 AFPDRGCGVAAFHY
+562 AFDERGCGVAAFHY
-576 SATDPRGT
+576 SATDPQGT

-597 LPTR
+597 PLVR

>member
-1 MDPRMQLS
+1 MQLS

-27 WLARDRTG
+27 WLARDRAG

-78 DLTARH
+78 DLSGRN
-84 PYIVSEYVP
+84 PYIVSEFVP
-93 GPTIHQHVAA
+93 GPTLHQHVAA
-103 NGPLPSGRLQSLALA
+103 GGPLSSGRLQSVALA

-125 VHRVSVVHRDIK
+125 VHRVGIVHRDIK

-152 FGIARDDRL
+152 FGIARDDGL

-181 EQVQS
+181 EQVKS
-186 RGVTAASDVFS
+186 MRVSGATDVFS

-206 TGRHPFDG
+206 TGRHPFEG
-214 ESDYE
+214 ESGYE
-219 VLVAVCTRD
+219 VLVAVCERD
-228 ADLTEV
+228 ADLAAV

-239 SVIADCLRKSP
+239 SVIADCLRKDP
-250 AERPTAAQL
+250 AQRPTAAQL
-259 VARLAG
+259 VTRLAG
-265 APEPTGW
+265 A
-272 AGSSGSSGS
+272 A
-281 SEASASTEGRRT
+281 EGAQSQ
-293 ESGAVPLQSQPQ
+293 SGAPQ
-305 PRPQPQPQPQ
+305 PPPPS
-315 PQPVQPVQP
+315 
-324 AGGGG
+324 
-329 AAGGGRSGISSK
+329 GRGKDGSRLGTSAR

-356 VLLAIVLSTTSGGSA
+356 VLLAVVLSTTSSGGA
-371 AKDGPQTHGSASVLS
+371 HGSGSPS
-386 SSGTSG
+386 SSGRPNSSA
-392 GPGGPGGSQLL
+392 GSPPLS
-403 TYTDDLTD
+403 YTDDLTD
-411 SGDWTHKDPTL
+411 SGDWTHKDPAL
-422 AKITHQGGTML
+422 AKITHKGGTML

-442 WPQAPFEPSSF
+442 WPQAPFEPSSS
-453 AVELSTQ
+453 AVRLSTQ

-471 LWCDGSG
+471 LWCNGSG
-478 DYQRGSRWA
+478 DYRKGSRWA

-501 FRYKGAFQHDRV
+501 FRFKGAFQHDRV
-513 VEVDLPDLGLKV
+513 VEADLADVGLKV
-525 DDRQQVDMTMTCSS
+525 ASRQQVDMSMTCSP
-539 AGQGQIRVQ
+539 AGAGRIRIELGVN
-548 LAVDGTLVASYTGA
+548 GTRVASYTGA
-562 AFPDRGCGVAAFHY
+562 AFDARGCGVAAFHY
-576 SATDPRGT
+576 SATDPQGT

-597 LPTR
+597 LSGS

>member
-1 MDPRMQLS
+1 MQLS

-27 WLARDRTG
+27 WLARDRAG

-78 DLTARH
+78 DLSGRS
-84 PYIVSEYVP
+84 PYIVSEFVP
-93 GPTIHQHVAA
+93 GPTLHQHVAA
-103 NGPLPSGRLQSLALA
+103 GGPLSSGRLQSVALA

-125 VHRVSVVHRDIK
+125 VHRVGVVHRDIK

-181 EQVQS
+181 EQVKS
-186 RGVTAASDVFS
+186 MRVNGATDVFS

-206 TGRHPFDG
+206 TGRHPFEG
-214 ESDYE
+214 ENGYE
-219 VLVAVCTRD
+219 VLVAVCERD
-228 ADLTEV
+228 ADLAVV

-239 SVIADCLRKSP
+239 SVIADCLRKDP
-250 AERPTAAQL
+250 AQRPTAAQL
-259 VARLAG
+259 VSRLAG
-265 APEPTGW
+265 A
-272 AGSSGSSGS
+272 A
-281 SEASASTEGRRT
+281 EG
-293 ESGAVPLQSQPQ
+293 AQSQSGTPQ
-305 PRPQPQPQPQ
+305 PPLP
-315 PQPVQPVQP
+315 
-324 AGGGG
+324 
-329 AAGGGRSGISSK
+329 AAGRGKGGSRPGTSAR

-356 VLLAIVLSTTSGGSA
+356 VLLAVVLSTASSGGA
-371 AKDGPQTHGSASVLS
+371 HGSGSTS
-386 SSGTSG
+386 SSGRPNSSA
-392 GPGGPGGSQLL
+392 GSQPLS
-403 TYTDDLTD
+403 YTDDLTD

-422 AKITHQGGTML
+422 ARITHKGGTML

-453 AVELSTQ
+453 AVRLSTQ
-460 TEWYGGEGGVG
+460 AEWYGGEGGVG
-471 LWCDGSG
+471 LWCNGSG
-478 DYQRGSRWA
+478 DYRKGSRWA

-501 FRYKGAFQHDRV
+501 FRFKGAFQHDRV
-513 VEVDLPDLGLKV
+513 VEVDLADAGLKV
-525 DDRQQVDMTMTCSS
+525 ASQQQVDMSMTCSP
-539 AGQGQIRVQ
+539 AGAGRIKVE
-548 LAVDGTLVASYTGA
+548 LGVDGTRVASYTGA
-562 AFPDRGCGVAAFHY
+562 AFDSRGCGVAAFHY
-576 SATDPRGT
+576 SATDPQGT

-597 LPTR
+597 PAGG

>member
-78 DLTARH
+78 DLSGRH
-84 PYIVSEYVP
+84 PYIVSEFVP
-93 GPTIHQHVAA
+93 GPTIHKHVAD
-103 NGPLPSGRLQSLALA
+103 NGPLASGRLQPLALA

-125 VHRVSVVHRDIK
+125 VHRVGVVHRDIK

-181 EQVQS
+181 EQVKS
-186 RGVTAASDVFS
+186 ARVTAASDVFS

-214 ESDYE
+214 ENDYE
-219 VLVAVCTRD
+219 VLVAVCERD
-228 ADLTEV
+228 ADLTAV

-239 SVIADCLRKSP
+239 SVIADCLRKDP
-250 AERPTAAQL
+250 VERPTAAQL

-265 APEPTGW
+265 AAEGARTESSTPPQPPAPG
-272 AGSSGSSGS
+272 SGSSG
-281 SEASASTEGRRT
+281 AG
-293 ESGAVPLQSQPQ
+293 SGS
-305 PRPQPQPQPQ
+305 
-315 PQPVQPVQP
+315 
-324 AGGGG
+324 
-329 AAGGGRSGISSK
+329 SSK

-356 VLLAIVLSTTSGGSA
+356 VLLAIVLITTSGGSA
-371 AKDGPQTHGSASVLS
+371 TEGGPQAHGSASA
-386 SSGTSG
+386 
-392 GPGGPGGSQLL
+392 GSQPLS
-403 TYTDDLTD
+403 YTDDLTD
-411 SGDWTHKDPTL
+411 SGDWAHKDPAL
-422 AKITHQGGTML
+422 AKITHKGGTML
-433 VDPRTELEV
+433 VDPRSELEV

-471 LWCDGSG
+471 LWCNGSG
-478 DYQRGSRWA
+478 DYQKGSRWA

-501 FRYKGAFQHDRV
+501 FRYKGKFQHDRV
-513 VEVDLPDLGLKV
+513 VEVDLADVGRKV
-525 DDRQQVDMTMTCSS
+525 ESRQQVDMSMTCSP
-539 AGQGQIRVQ
+539 AGQGRIKVE
-548 LAVDGTLVASYTGA
+548 LALDGTRVASYTGA
-562 AFPDRGCGVAAFHY
+562 AFDERGCGVAAFHY
-576 SATDPRGT
+576 SATDPQGT

-597 LPTR
+597 PSAR

>member
-1 MDPRMQLS
+1 MDMDPRMQLS

-27 WLARDRTG
+27 WLARDRAG
-35 RQVVVKFLL
+35 QQVVVKFLL

-78 DLTARH
+78 DLSGRH
-84 PYIVSEYVP
+84 PYIVSEFVP

-103 NGPLPSGRLQSLALA
+103 GGPLSSGRLQSLALA

-125 VHRVSVVHRDIK
+125 VHRAGVVHRDIK

-152 FGIARDDRL
+152 FGIARDDHL

-181 EQVQS
+181 EQVKS
-186 RGVTAASDVFS
+186 LRVTSATDVFS

-206 TGRHPFDG
+206 TGRHPFEG

-219 VLVAVCTRD
+219 VLVAVSTRD
-228 ADLTEV
+228 ADLAAV

-239 SVIADCLRKSP
+239 SAIADCLRKDP

-259 VARLAG
+259 VTRLAEL
-265 APEPTGW
+265 A
-272 AGSSGSSGS
+272 
-281 SEASASTEGRRT
+281 EAVEGVEGVDSART
-293 ESGAVPLQSQPQ
+293 ETST
-305 PRPQPQPQPQ
+305 PRPGDGGESSDSGPD
-315 PQPVQPVQP
+315 PVP
-324 AGGGG
+324 AP
-329 AAGGGRSGISSK
+329 GRSAK
-341 QLRLWGFAAGSAAAA
+341 HLRLWGFAAGSAAVA
-356 VLLAIVLSTTSGGSA
+356 VLLAVVLSTTSGGSA
-371 AKDGPQTHGSASVLS
+371 SENGSRTDGSGSSTS
-386 SSGTSG
+386 SQ
-392 GPGGPGGSQLL
+392 PL

-411 SGDWTHKDPTL
+411 SGDWSYKDPTL
-422 AKITHQGGTML
+422 ATITHKGGTML
-433 VDPRTELEV
+433 VDPESELEV

-453 AVELSTQ
+453 AVRLSTQ

-478 DYQRGSRWA
+478 DYRKGSRWA
-487 TYLTTGQEALIVRE
+487 TYLTTDQEALIVRE

-513 VEVDLPDLGLKV
+513 VEVDLADLGLEV
-525 DDRQQVDMTMTCSS
+525 DSGQQVDMSMTCSS
-539 AGQGQIRVQ
+539 AGTGRIKVE
-548 LAVDGTLVASYTGA
+548 LAVNGTRVASYTGV
-562 AFPDRGCGVAAFHY
+562 AFNARGCGLAAFHY
-576 SATDPRGT
+576 SATDPKGT

-591 RFTASE
+591 RFIASE
-597 LPTR
+597 LPTS

>member
-1 MDPRMQLS
+1 MQLS

-228 ADLTEV
+228 ADLTE
-234 PEPVR
+234 
-239 SVIADCLRKSP
+239 KM
-250 AERPTAAQL
+250 AAFE
-259 VARLAG
+259 AY
-265 APEPTGW
+265 
-272 AGSSGSSGS
+272 GSLCG
-281 SEASASTEGRRT
+281 
-293 ESGAVPLQSQPQ
+293 
-305 PRPQPQPQPQ
+305 
-315 PQPVQPVQP
+315 
-324 AGGGG
+324 AGGVSTLDSMLNGKSLFG
-329 AAGGGRSGISSK
+329 HREDAE
-341 QLRLWGFAAGSAAAA
+341 LRACAA
-356 VLLAIVLSTTSGGSA
+356 VALGRIGTTEAQAVLRQA
-371 AKDGPQTHGSASVLS
+371 ANEKDVVVRNAVTRALRTPGAS
-386 SSGTSG
+386 
-392 GPGGPGGSQLL
+392 Q
-403 TYTDDLTD
+403 
-411 SGDWTHKDPTL
+411 
-422 AKITHQGGTML
+422 
-433 VDPRTELEV
+433 
-442 WPQAPFEPSSF
+442 
-453 AVELSTQ
+453 
-460 TEWYGGEGGVG
+460 
-471 LWCDGSG
+471 
-478 DYQRGSRWA
+478 
-487 TYLTTGQEALIVRE
+487 
-501 FRYKGAFQHDRV
+501 
-513 VEVDLPDLGLKV
+513 
-525 DDRQQVDMTMTCSS
+525 
-539 AGQGQIRVQ
+539 
-548 LAVDGTLVASYTGA
+548 
-562 AFPDRGCGVAAFHY
+562 
-576 SATDPRGT
+576 
-584 AFHAGFE
+584 
-591 RFTASE
+591 
-597 LPTR
+597 

>member
-27 WLARDRTG
+27 WLARDRAG

-53 LARVRREFGAASRVG
+53 LERVRREFGAASRVG

-78 DLTARH
+78 DLSGPH
-84 PYIVSEYVP
+84 PYIVSEFVP

-181 EQVQS
+181 EQVKS
-186 RGVTAASDVFS
+186 LRVTGASDVFS

-214 ESDYE
+214 ESAYE

-228 ADLTEV
+228 ADLTAV

-239 SVIADCLRKSP
+239 SVIADCLRKDP

-259 VARLAG
+259 VTRLAG
-265 APEPTGW
+265 AAEG
-272 AGSSGSSGS
+272 AQAESGSPPPPSG
-281 SEASASTEGRRT
+281 R
-293 ESGAVPLQSQPQ
+293 
-305 PRPQPQPQPQ
+305 
-315 PQPVQPVQP
+315 
-324 AGGGG
+324 GGGG
-329 AAGGGRSGISSK
+329 AGTSAK
-341 QLRLWGFAAGSAAAA
+341 QLRLWGFAAGCAAAA
-356 VLLAIVLSTTSGGSA
+356 VLLAIVLSTSSGGSPTEG
-371 AKDGPQTHGSASVLS
+371 GPQAHGSASAS
-386 SSGTSG
+386 SSASSG
-392 GPGGPGGSQLL
+392 RSASSQPLS
-403 TYTDDLTD
+403 YTDDLTD
-411 SGDWTHKDPTL
+411 SGDWSYKDPTL
-422 AKITHQGGTML
+422 GKITHKGGTML
-433 VDPRTELEV
+433 VSPRTQREV

-453 AVELSTQ
+453 AVRLSTQ
-460 TEWYGGEGGVG
+460 TAWYGGEGGVG
-471 LWCDGSG
+471 LWCNGSG
-478 DYQRGSRWA
+478 DYRKGSRWA

-501 FRYKGAFQHDRV
+501 FRFKGTFQHDRV
-513 VEVDLPDLGLKV
+513 VEVDLADVGLKV
-525 DDRQQVDMTMTCSS
+525 ESQQQVDMSMTCSS
-539 AGQGQIRVQ
+539 AGEGRIKVE
-548 LAVDGTLVASYTGA
+548 LAVDGTRVASYTGA
-562 AFPDRGCGVAAFHY
+562 AFDERGCGVAAFHY
-576 SATDPRGT
+576 SATNPQGT

-597 LPTR
+597 PLAR